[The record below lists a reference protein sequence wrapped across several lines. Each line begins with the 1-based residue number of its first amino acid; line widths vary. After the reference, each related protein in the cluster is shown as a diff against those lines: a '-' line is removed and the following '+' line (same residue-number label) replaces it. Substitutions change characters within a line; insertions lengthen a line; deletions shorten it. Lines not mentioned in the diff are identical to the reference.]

1 MNNHYLKVDISYYK
15 LVYATNKVSAPP
27 HSDNEVKHLLEIR
40 VKRIRVFDIGID
52 SADNVIKTEVITVL

>member
-15 LVYATNKVSAPP
+15 LVYATNKVSAPS
-27 HSDNEVKHLLEIR
+27 HSANEGKHLIDIR